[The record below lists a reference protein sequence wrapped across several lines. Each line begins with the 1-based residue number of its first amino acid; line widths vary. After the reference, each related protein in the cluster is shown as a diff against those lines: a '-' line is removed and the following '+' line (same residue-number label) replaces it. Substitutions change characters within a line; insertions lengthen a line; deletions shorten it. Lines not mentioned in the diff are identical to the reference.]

1 MRVLG
6 IESSCDET
14 AVALVSCEA
23 GTFQVDSSL
32 VASQVELHRP
42 FGGVVPEVA
51 SRRHLEV
58 IYPLTEE
65 IFRQGGMPPEKVDLV
80 AVTAGPGLPGSLV
93 VGVSFAK
100 ALAYALAR
108 PLVAVD
114 HVKAHTLAIF
124 LEAHPAFPFI
134 SLVVSGGHTALFLV
148 KSPGEHYLLGH
159 TRDDAAGEAF
169 DKVARLLGLGYPGGP
184 VISRLAAKGDPQ
196 KIPLPR
202 PMLESPDLDFSF
214 SGLKTAVLHLVRSGK
229 TLETTDLCAAFEEA
243 VCEVLVEK
251 ARRALT
257 AFGLSTLVVC
267 GGVASNRRLRQ
278 RFKEL
283 AWKEGWQVLFPSPE
297 YCTDNAAMVAVAG
310 YFTFQETGPAA
321 LDLDIY
327 ARSTF
332 PHLPLPR
339 S

>member
-1 MRVLG
+1 MRVLA

-14 AVALVSCEA
+14 AVALVSCGPEDFRVEA
-23 GTFQVDSSL
+23 SL
-32 VASQVELHRP
+32 VSSQVELHRP

-58 IYPLTEE
+58 LYPLTEE
-65 IFRQGGMPPEKVDLV
+65 VFRRHRPEELDLV

-100 ALAYALAR
+100 ALAYALGK
-108 PLVAVD
+108 PLAAAD

-124 LEAHPAFPFI
+124 LEETPDFPFL

-148 KSPGEHYLLGH
+148 KSPTEHLLLGH

-184 VISRLAAKGDPQ
+184 VISRLAERGDPR
-196 KIPLPR
+196 KIALPR

-214 SGLKTAVLHLVRSGK
+214 SGLKTAVLNLVRSGRSF
-229 TLETTDLCAAFEEA
+229 ETADLCASFEEA

-251 ARRALT
+251 ARRALK
-257 AFGLSTLVVC
+257 ALGLSTLVVS
-267 GGVASNRRLRQ
+267 GGVAANRRLRQ
-278 RFKEL
+278 KFLEMGKE
-283 AWKEGWQVLFPSPE
+283 EGVRVLFPSPE

-310 YFTFQETGPAA
+310 YFAYQDSGPAG
-321 LDLDIY
+321 LDLDIH
-327 ARSTF
+327 ARSLF
-332 PHLPLPR
+332 PRLEL
-339 S
+339 SLT